1 MAENKNFSSIEAEE
15 KQENKRLA
23 STVVGGIAIAVIT
36 GLFVTNILNL
46 GIARYRV
53 DQLTTQVEELE
64 EKNKN
69 LESEL
74 GDTQLE
80 NVTLKHDLKKVQ
92 TELDTRNDEIEVYEE
107 TLEEVQKCSD
117 EINTYIDDIKDILRE
132 AAAYE
137 E

>member
-23 STVVGGIAIAVIT
+23 STVVGGIAIAVII

-53 DQLTTQVEELE
+53 DQLTAQVEELE

-69 LESEL
+69 LKSEL

-92 TELDTRNDEIEVYEE
+92 TDLDTRNDEIEVYEE
-107 TLEEVQKCSD
+107 TLDEVQKCSD